1 MRMMYLLDS
10 NVWLENL
17 LEQEHAEE
25 VRVLLE
31 HASPNSLN
39 VTEFSL
45 GSIGVI
51 LIRQGLSSV
60 LSRFLDSLI
69 EGEVNIVRLSPQDLK
84 DVITACQ
91 DFNLDFDDGYQYV
104 AARKHGLTLVTFDR
118 NFTHTDIEPVSPSQ
132 LI

>member
-1 MRMMYLLDS
+1 MYLLDS

-31 HASPNSLN
+31 RTLPNSLYI
-39 VTEFSL
+39 TEFSL

-60 LSRFLDSLI
+60 LARFLDSLI

-84 DVITACQ
+84 QVITACL

-104 AARKHGLTLVTFDR
+104 AARTYGLTLVTFDR
-118 NFTHTDIEPVSPSQ
+118 NFTRTDIERISPSQ
-132 LI
+132 VV